1 MAKSIYDYIQFV
13 LNNWKTSMLG
23 LFTFSGY
30 ILWLINRIDTHAFI
44 ALLAFMATLGFF
56 SMRDPK

>member
-1 MAKSIYDYIQFV
+1 MAKSIYDYLRFV
-13 LNNWKTSMLG
+13 LDNWKTSTLG

-30 ILWLINRIDTHAFI
+30 LLWLFNRIDTQAFV
-44 ALLAFMATLGFF
+44 ALLACMATLGFF

>member
-13 LNNWKTSMLG
+13 LDNWKTSTLG

-30 ILWLINRIDTHAFI
+30 LLWVINRIDTQSFVS
-44 ALLAFMATLGFF
+44 LLAFISTVGFF

>member
-13 LNNWKTSMLG
+13 LNNWKISTLG

-30 ILWLINRIDTHAFI
+30 ILWLANRMDTQSFVS
-44 ALLAFMATLGFF
+44 LLAFVSTVGFF
-56 SMRDPK
+56 SMKDPK